1 MAGCILYKTADM
13 WILSEIFYQNL
24 HFYNTPKQQA
34 SQEEQAAETRAQL
47 AKIGQAAVAE
57 PDAMERCLAAL
68 DVVEGS
74 AVPARPAS
82 PPATTDRISYD
93 DSLRIARLR

>member
-1 MAGCILYKTADM
+1 MLKQRTWRLLDN
-13 WILSEIFYQNL
+13 LSKFTL
-24 HFYNTPKQQA
+24 LYNTPKQQA

-74 AVPARPAS
+74 AVPARPPS
-82 PPATTDRISYD
+82 PPATTHRISYD